1 MEGQD
6 YDDSSTGIVVENGT
20 EYSDDLDDYDELD
33 EYDDYDLYKDE
44 YLDEDDLPENVSD
57 ITGLSDFNIDEMEE
71 VDEEVLK
78 VMDTEMSDFQSDY
91 YLDMEYD
98 DDTDSIR
105 DADVYNN
112 TESTE
117 EEPEW
122 LRKFGIKLEL

>member
-105 DADVYNN
+105 DANVYNN